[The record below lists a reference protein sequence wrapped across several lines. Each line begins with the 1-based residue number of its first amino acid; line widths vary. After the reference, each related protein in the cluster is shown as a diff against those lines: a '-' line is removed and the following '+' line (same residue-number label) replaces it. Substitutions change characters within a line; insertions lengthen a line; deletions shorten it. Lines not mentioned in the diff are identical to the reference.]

1 MHQQS
6 NPNRMTSY
14 MYTPDLASTPA
25 IMPDT
30 LPFSFP
36 LDPFQKHAVSAIHQG
51 HNVLVCAKTG
61 SGKTLVGEYQIE
73 HTLSKGKR
81 IFYTTP
87 IKSLSNQKFH
97 DLKEAYGKRAS
108 VGILT
113 GDIKFCPDADIIVM
127 TTEILRNLLYK
138 KGSATE
144 HIGLTASLS
153 LDGLD
158 AVIFDE
164 CHYIND
170 RDRGKVWEET
180 MILLPPE
187 VKLVMLSATLDHPEL
202 FASWLG
208 QLKETPIA
216 LIQTSYRIV
225 PLTHT
230 IKKGNE
236 FITIMDAAE
245 TFYDK
250 TYSDWLKERDAVF
263 KAADDFKD
271 KVKSVKGTA
280 GSTDHKGSVSGK
292 VRPTSFLHQMN
303 ETVDLLNSKNLLPAI
318 FFVLSRKAC
327 ELYASKV
334 SATLLNSSETAALSH
349 IISFHLHSYKG
360 LETLPQFHTIRD
372 LLLRG
377 IAFHHSGLLP
387 VLKEIVELAFTK
399 GYVKLLFA
407 TETFAVGLNMP
418 TKTVIFT
425 GLHKYDTA
433 SEGMRPLRTDE
444 YTQMAGRAGRRGKD
458 TFGLVVY
465 LPDREPVSTSEMR
478 AIMKGSKQQV
488 ESRMD
493 FHYDFL
499 LKTLQGGKVKWL
511 QIMENSYWFQQRK
524 KVLAGIK
531 TELDAVSAKISE
543 ISLSEEDEKEC
554 ASLVALE
561 ELVVSSV
568 NAKKRDAQRKLTTW
582 LNEHSGSKW
591 SNARRLFGTKRN
603 LLAKRSELAAD
614 CSALEAHKD
623 GILPVVEFLKK
634 TKFIASDA
642 DTKVEELG
650 PANLTLRGILATEI
664 NEGHPILM
672 TELYLSEKAHGLS
685 GEDLI
690 SVLAVFMELDEKAEM
705 PSLSSLGLK
714 DDVRGILEWLDDTA
728 YKFQVAEKHCSA
740 MSPVGYWDLTLQ
752 WIIPLRRWLA
762 GEHIATICAEHEIFE
777 GNFTR
782 AILKIAN
789 LLDEWLAL
797 ATYCEH
803 VSQIEKIGTLKPLLV
818 RDVVIPD
825 SIYLRI

>member
-1 MHQQS
+1 
-6 NPNRMTSY
+6 
-14 MYTPDLASTPA
+14 MYTPDLKEGPSVYPE
-25 IMPDT
+25 T

-51 HNVLVCAKTG
+51 HNVLICAKTG

-73 HTLSKGKR
+73 HSLAKGKR

-138 KGSATE
+138 KGTTTE
-144 HIGLTASLS
+144 HLGLTASLS
-153 LDGLD
+153 IDNLD

-180 MILLPPE
+180 MILLPKE

-208 QLKETPIA
+208 DLKETPIA

-230 IKKGNE
+230 ILGSDNK
-236 FITIMDAAE
+236 FQTIMDSNE
-245 TFYDK
+245 IFYEK
-250 TYSDWLKERDAVF
+250 VYMDWMKEREEVF
-263 KAADDFKD
+263 KDAEKYKD
-271 KVKSVKGTA
+271 TVKAVK
-280 GSTDHKGSVSGK
+280 STDHKGGVSGK
-292 VRPTSFLHQMN
+292 VRPVSFIHQMN
-303 ETVDLLNSKNLLPAI
+303 EMIDLLNKRESLPAI

-334 SATLLNSSETAALSH
+334 SATLLTSSEAAALNH
-349 IISFHLHSYKG
+349 IISFHLHTYKD

-377 IAFHHSGLLP
+377 IAFHHSGVLP
-387 VLKEIVELAFTK
+387 VLKEIIEIAFSK

-418 TKTVIFT
+418 TKTVVFT
-425 GLHKYDTA
+425 GLKKYD
-433 SEGMRPLRTDE
+433 SSIEGMRMLRSDE

-465 LPDREPVSTSEMR
+465 LPDRDPATTGEMR
-478 AIMKGSKQQV
+478 AMMKGGKPSL

-499 LKTLQGGKVKWL
+499 LKTLQAKSVKWL
-511 QIMENSYWFQQRK
+511 EIMERSYWFRQRQRILNGSK
-524 KVLAGIK
+524 ETYKILQDKLTAIVLNA
-531 TELDAVSAKISE
+531 
-543 ISLSEEDEKEC
+543 EEEAEC
-554 ASLVALE
+554 AKCEALE
-561 ELVVSSV
+561 NQVATSV
-568 NAKKRDAQRKLTTW
+568 NAKKRNAERD
-582 LNEHSGSKW
+582 LNNWRLEHSGPKW
-591 SNARRLFGTKRN
+591 SNAKRLYKTKKN
-603 LLAKRSELAAD
+603 LLTEMETEMSYIKN
-614 CSALEAHKD
+614 LESHQD
-623 GILPVVEFLKK
+623 GVKPIVEFLKK
-634 TKFIASDA
+634 VDFLKNDA
-642 DTKVEELG
+642 AKPEELNSG
-650 PANLTLRGILATEI
+650 NLTIKGILATEI
-664 NEGHPILM
+664 NEGNPILM
-672 TELYLSEKAHGLS
+672 TELFLSGKAHELS
-685 GEDLI
+685 GRNL
-690 SVLAVFMELDEKAEM
+690 LAILASFLERDEKAEE
-705 PSLSSLGLK
+705 PSFSSLHVEPEVKEVLSFMDNIAYNLQQVERSVSGLSH
-714 DDVRGILEWLDDTA
+714 
-728 YKFQVAEKHCSA
+728 QS
-740 MSPVGYWDLTLQ
+740 GYWDLTTQ
-752 WIIPLRRWLA
+752 WIEPVLRWFD
-762 GEHIATICAEHEIFE
+762 GEHIATICKEHEIFE

-782 AILKIAN
+782 GILKLAN
-789 LLDEWLAL
+789 LLDEWLSL

-803 VSQIEKIGTLKPLLV
+803 VSQIEKIVELKPKLV
-818 RDVVIPD
+818 RDVVVPD
-825 SIYLRI
+825 SIYLKL